1 MTRAR
6 GQASRSLL
14 NREFPHRVVVLSDNV
29 RGRALDVPLDPAG
42 WGQHSGERQSETAT
56 ALCDSGARGQNRGTT
71 NDG

>member
-42 WGQHSGERQSETAT
+42 WGQHSGGASIRNRHRPVRQ
-56 ALCDSGARGQNRGTT
+56 RGSRPKPWHN
-71 NDG
+71 